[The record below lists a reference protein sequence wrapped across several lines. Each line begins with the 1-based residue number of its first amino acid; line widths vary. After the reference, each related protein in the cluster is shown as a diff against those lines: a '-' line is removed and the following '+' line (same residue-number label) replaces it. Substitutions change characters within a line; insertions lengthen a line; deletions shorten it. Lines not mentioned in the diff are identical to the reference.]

1 MTAAGQQFHGGVITG
16 LAGSQ
21 VAGDTYS
28 GYKKAGIFVGGY
40 VSLNVAEKYCNS
52 YGVNIFQR

>member
-28 GYKKAGIFVGGY
+28 GYKKPEY
-40 VSLNVAEKYCNS
+40 L
-52 YGVNIFQR
+52 